1 VQVAWLIEGDARRVT
16 IYRPG
21 MEPEVLEAPDVLR
34 GDGVVAGFEVS
45 TRRIWDVH
53 ADNPQRL
60 AR

>member
-1 VQVAWLIEGDARRVT
+1 
-16 IYRPG
+16 
-21 MEPEVLEAPDVLR
+21 VLR